1 MQIHDPFLAASIN
14 NADEL
19 LSALRFAFGSLLS
32 DGVLVRGGIAVGTYN
47 EIQSAAQKL
56 ASSNIVSSI
65 FSGSGVVGA
74 VQIEGKGQGSLLFV
88 TDSCANLYNNTY
100 KEPIFMVDDKRFL
113 GWTDDD
119 QTLFALIS
127 ISLFRLLKLLSTGY
141 NIDISRKLVNNI
153 RYAFSIQMKDS
164 FEWILVS
171 LILSAPIISYELREK
186 AIDELGIDQTD
197 LEKIPSDMVDNWFK
211 RDDIRLLIGLA
222 DLDSSIP
229 QSSLLAEMI
238 EKKENSS

>member
-1 MQIHDPFLAASIN
+1 
-14 NADEL
+14 
-19 LSALRFAFGSLLS
+19 
-32 DGVLVRGGIAVGTYN
+32 
-47 EIQSAAQKL
+47 
-56 ASSNIVSSI
+56 
-65 FSGSGVVGA
+65 
-74 VQIEGKGQGSLLFV
+74 
-88 TDSCANLYNNTY
+88 
-100 KEPIFMVDDKRFL
+100 
-113 GWTDDD
+113 
-119 QTLFALIS
+119 
-127 ISLFRLLKLLSTGY
+127 
-141 NIDISRKLVNNI
+141 
-153 RYAFSIQMKDS
+153 MKDS